1 MAFSQR
7 VGVQSDVA
15 SAGLFE
21 KAANLSVVL
30 RRHNVKIGKIAAE
43 IFCGACKE
51 QTKCKQWVS
60 HHKQFGRRPKWQSC
74 VNCVLKIEDDWLVI

>member
-1 MAFSQR
+1 MQCLSIIGHIMVITVAKS
-7 VGVQSDVA
+7 VKIGIPANATHGVQSDVA

-21 KAANLSVVL
+21 KAADLSVVL

-51 QTKCKQWVS
+51 QTKCKQ
-60 HHKQFGRRPKWQSC
+60 
-74 VNCVLKIEDDWLVI
+74 

>member
-1 MAFSQR
+1 MVITVAKS
-7 VGVQSDVA
+7 VKIGIPANATHGVQSDVA

-30 RRHNVKIGKIAAE
+30 RCHNVKIGKIAAE

-51 QTKCKQWVS
+51 QTKCK
-60 HHKQFGRRPKWQSC
+60 
-74 VNCVLKIEDDWLVI
+74 

>member
-51 QTKCKQWVS
+51 QTKCK
-60 HHKQFGRRPKWQSC
+60 
-74 VNCVLKIEDDWLVI
+74 